1 MEPVKIIIIGAGSR
15 GNIYASYSAIYPEK
29 LKVVGVAEP
38 RDFYRNDMAKKYNVP
53 KENVVK
59 DWTEFTGRERF
70 ADVVAITTQ
79 DREHV
84 DPTIKFAEL
93 GYNILLEKP
102 ISPFESECDRLY
114 ENLKDKNILLSVCHV
129 LRYTPYTTK
138 LKELLDSGV
147 IGEVISMQ
155 HLEPVGY
162 WHQAH
167 SFVRGNWHNESES
180 SFMLLA
186 KSCHDIDWI
195 NYIMGSECKSVA
207 SFGSL
212 KHFKKSEKPEG
223 AGFKCTNCSYEPK
236 CPYSAIK
243 LYIKMANDG
252 NFGWPNDILSP
263 DLTVAGITKAVKE
276 GPYGKCVYECDNDV
290 VDNQVV
296 AMEYDGGKT
305 VSFTMTAFTEM
316 AYRRTSIFGTRGE
329 LYGDGDKISI
339 YDFMTDKR
347 STITIDKNEDS
358 PLSGHGNGDEALMDA
373 FIKAVSEKDPK
384 YILSGLNET
393 ISSHKLVF
401 AAEKA
406 RKEGKVIIL

>member
-1 MEPVKIIIIGAGSR
+1 MEPVKIIIVGAGSR
-15 GNIYASYSAIYPEK
+15 GNIYASYSSVYPEK

-38 RDFYRNDMAKKYNVP
+38 RDFYRNEMAKKYNVP
-53 KENVVK
+53 AENVVK
-59 DWTEFTGRERF
+59 DWTELIKREKF
-70 ADVVAITTQ
+70 ADAVAIATQ
-79 DREHV
+79 DRYHV
-84 DPTIKFAEL
+84 EPAIKFAEL

-102 ISPFESECDRLY
+102 ISPFENECDRLN
-114 ENLKDKNILLSVCHV
+114 ENLKDKNILFSVCHV

-138 LKELLDSGV
+138 LKEILDSGA
-147 IGEVISMQ
+147 IGEIISMQ

-167 SFVRGNWHNESES
+167 SFVRGNWHKESDS
-180 SFMLLA
+180 SSMLLA

-195 NYIMGSECKSVA
+195 NYIMDSECKSVA

-223 AGFKCTNCSYEPK
+223 AGNRCVDCSYEPE

-243 LYIKMANDG
+243 LYVKLAKEG
-252 NFGWPNDILSP
+252 NYCWPVDIITS
-263 DLTVAGITKAVKE
+263 DLTLEGVIKAVQD

-305 VSFTMTAFTEM
+305 VSFTMTAFTEL

-329 LYGDGDKISI
+329 LYGDGDKIII
-339 YDFMTDKR
+339 YDFMTETR
-347 STITIDKNEDS
+347 ETIIINKHEDS
-358 PLSGHGNGDEALMDA
+358 PLSGHGNGDEGLMNA
-373 FIKAVSEKDPK
+373 FIHAISENNPK
-384 YILSGLNET
+384 YILSGLYET
-393 ISSHKLVF
+393 MSSHKLVF

-406 RKEGKVIIL
+406 RKEGKVITL